1 MLFYKR
7 LIHVTI
13 GRQDQRCH
21 CCVLQQFRAIGRRRR
36 FRHAKLSILHPNSC
50 FACDRPSDPVYRPV
64 RHRLPLPSH
73 KEITYFK
80 RILQKQPKL
89 LPFGTS
95 PAYDI
100 VMLNT
105 LKYLYLFI
113 HTRFVG
119 ASLKRDTR
127 GKLNTF

>member
-1 MLFYKR
+1 MPLLCITAAPGHR
-7 LIHVTI
+7 AA
-13 GRQDQRCH
+13 
-21 CCVLQQFRAIGRRRR
+21 VL
-36 FRHAKLSILHPNSC
+36 SC
-50 FACDRPSDPVYRPV
+50 EVEYLPPEQLFACDRPSEPIFRPV

-100 VMLNT
+100 VMLN
-105 LKYLYLFI
+105 
-113 HTRFVG
+113 
-119 ASLKRDTR
+119 A
-127 GKLNTF
+127 LNF